1 MSGFEV
7 VKFEIDGRVYKT
19 TVLDAYA
26 NRGLYLRIVKSITP
40 ALEKYEGLKT
50 ESGWAKL
57 VGAVLAGLDV
67 GLFEDLCDVFGSATV
82 VVEAKAEVTLTP
94 EVMGIHFAKRYS
106 SMLSFIYKC
115 CQANGFLDFLSA
127 IAVPEKEPDQASK

>member
-1 MSGFEV
+1 MSGFET
-7 VKFEIDGRVYKT
+7 VKFEINGRTYKT

-50 ESGWAKL
+50 EAGWAKL

-82 VVEAKAEVTLTP
+82 VVEAKAEVQLSP
-94 EVMGIHFAKRYS
+94 AVMGQHFAKRYS
-106 SMLSFIYKC
+106 SMLTFVYKC

-127 IAVPEKEPDQASK
+127 IAVPESDPVPASK